1 MKRMHTINSNKA
13 MEDMVELLLKIKKS
27 MSLRIQGKKNPQ
39 DVQWKDKLT
48 FFFPIFFPSKRRGA
62 ATRQQQPTQ

>member
-1 MKRMHTINSNKA
+1 

-39 DVQWKDKLT
+39 DVQ
-48 FFFPIFFPSKRRGA
+48 
-62 ATRQQQPTQ
+62 